1 MLLTWVFYVPTLP
14 DLRQTGS
21 LASLESNQDQQVGF
35 DILKCIL
42 RHKSLCALGVVVALI
57 IGALYYA
64 RQIPIYEST
73 AKILIVNKRP
83 ESVGGGAVSYFN
95 DYMSTH
101 QALVI
106 SPVVI
111 ENALKRDGLSSL
123 RAEEVIGGLRVSAGS
138 TSQGS
143 NNILSLSYRGKV
155 PAECVTVVNAVLASY
170 QEFLEETYNN
180 MSTNTLQLMSE
191 ARDTLLVE
199 LRQQEQQYREF
210 REGSP
215 LISGSEDS
223 PAQSRLAMIQ
233 AEQSQLLMKKTELE
247 SHLATIQ
254 KAKEEGKGDA
264 YIADLIANLSASAR
278 PASGNGALT
287 EVEKRQ
293 TMLLPLVQQ
302 EKQLLQH
309 FGANHPAVASVQL
322 RIRETRDAIEHPE
335 RDVTRA
341 SDSAKYIEYLR
352 QELARVDTVQQM
364 LTPMYETE
372 FAAAKEL
379 TGFELRDQEFQR
391 NMERTQQLYDGVIAQ
406 LQDAKLSKDYGG
418 FKADVINPPSFGRK
432 VEPKLSTILL
442 SSFVLGCM
450 LGALLAFCADLIDNG
465 FASAEELRTHVSFP
479 VMGHIPQFASV
490 ANVTESEEAGLF
502 DSSLSAFHAPRS
514 AETEAYRGLRTGLY
528 FSNRGQTNKVIQ
540 ITSPCPGDGKST
552 IASNLSVCIAQSGKS
567 VLLIDADMRRPR
579 QQEIFHVDSESG
591 LSTIIALDQELDDVV
606 QESPIKNLWLLPAGP
621 IPPDPAELLTS
632 ARFGELINA
641 VRDQY
646 DYVVIDTGPLLA
658 VSDPSIVSSQVD
670 GLLLAVR
677 LKKTRRRQV
686 ARAKEILDSVGA
698 PVLGIV
704 ANAIMGSKDKSY
716 GYYYY
721 GDYERKSSASTSVKD
736 LVARTGVSLRKITAS

>member
-1 MLLTWVFYVPTLP
+1 MFYVPNLP
-14 DLRQTGS
+14 ELRQPPS
-21 LASLESNQDQQVGF
+21 ADSIEANQDQQLGF

-42 RHKSLCALGVVVALI
+42 RHKSLCGLGVVVAVV

-64 RQIPIYEST
+64 RQTPIYEST
-73 AKILIVNKRP
+73 AKILIVNKHP
-83 ESVGGGAVSYFN
+83 ENVAGGAVSYFN

-101 QALVI
+101 QALVV

-111 ENALKRDGLSSL
+111 ENALKREGLSAL
-123 RAEEVIGGLRVSAGS
+123 RTEEVIGGLRVSAG
-138 TSQGS
+138 TSNQGS

-191 ARDTLLVE
+191 ARDKLLVE
-199 LRQQEQQYREF
+199 LRDQEQAYREF

-215 LISGSEDS
+215 LISGNEES

-233 AEQSQLLMKKTELE
+233 SEQSQLLMKKTEFE

-254 KAKEEGKGDA
+254 KAKDDGKSDA
-264 YIADLIANLSASAR
+264 YIADLVANLSASSRA
-278 PASGNGALT
+278 PAAGAALSDA
-287 EVEKRQ
+287 EKRQ
-293 TMLLPLVQQ
+293 TLLLPLVQQ

-322 RIRETRDAIEHPE
+322 RIRETREAIEHPE
-335 RDVTRA
+335 QDLSRA
-341 SDSAKYIEYLR
+341 NDSVKYVEYLR
-352 QELARVDTVQQM
+352 QELERVETVQNL
-364 LTPMYETE
+364 LTPIYESE

-379 TGFELRDQEFQR
+379 TGFELRDEEFQR

-418 FKADVINPPSFGRK
+418 FKADVINPPQFGRK
-432 VEPKLSTILL
+432 VEPKLSTVML
-442 SSFVLGCM
+442 SSIVLGCM

-465 FASAEELRTHVSFP
+465 FASAEELRGQVSLP
-479 VMGHIPQFASV
+479 VMGHIPQFMTSATRSDDQDQAS
-490 ANVTESEEAGLF
+490 NL
-502 DSSLSAFHAPRS
+502 DQSLSAFHSPRS

-579 QQEIFHVDSESG
+579 QQEIFSVESEGG
-591 LSTIIALDQELDDVV
+591 LSTIVALDQELNDVV
-606 QESPIKNLWLLPAGP
+606 VESQIKNLWLLPAGP

-632 ARFGELINA
+632 AKFSELIQA
-641 VRDQY
+641 VREQY
-646 DYVVIDTGPLLA
+646 DYVIVDTGPLLA
-658 VSDPSIVSSQVD
+658 VSDPCIVSSQVD
-670 GLLLAVR
+670 GLMLAVR
-677 LKKTRRRQV
+677 LKKTRRKQV

-704 ANAIMGSKDKSY
+704 ANAIVGSQDKSY

-721 GDYERKSSASTSVKD
+721 SDYEKKSSSKSRVKD
-736 LVARTGVSLRKITAS
+736 MVARSGASLRKITAT

>member
-1 MLLTWVFYVPTLP
+1 MFYVPTLSE
-14 DLRQTGS
+14 LRQPP
-21 LASLESNQDQQVGF
+21 AESFEITNEQQAGF
-35 DILKCIL
+35 DILKCVL
-42 RHKSLCALGVVVALI
+42 RHKSLCVLGVVIATVF
-57 IGALYYA
+57 GALYYA
-64 RQIPIYEST
+64 QQTPVYEST

-111 ENALKRDGLSSL
+111 ESALKREGLGGL
-123 RAEEVIGGLRVSAGS
+123 RTEDVIGGLRVSAGS

-143 NNILSLSYRGKV
+143 NNILTLAFRGKV

-170 QEFLEETYNN
+170 QEFLEETYNS
-180 MSTNTLQLMSE
+180 MSTNTLELMTE
-191 ARDTLLVE
+191 ARDKLLVE
-199 LRQQEQQYREF
+199 LRDQEQAYREF

-223 PAQSRLAMIQ
+223 PSLSRLAMIQ
-233 AEQSQLLMKKTELE
+233 SEQSQLLMKKTELE

-254 KAKEEGKGDA
+254 KAKDEAKSEA
-264 YIADLIANLSASAR
+264 YIANLIANLAASSR
-278 PASGNGALT
+278 PPAGNSALT
-287 EVEKRQ
+287 EAEKRQ
-293 TMLLPLVQQ
+293 TMLLPLIQQ

-322 RIRETRDAIEHPE
+322 RIRETRNAIEHPE
-335 RDVTRA
+335 QDTAQA
-341 SDSAKYIEYLR
+341 SDSLKYIEYLR
-352 QELARVDTVQQM
+352 QEIERVDTVQKL
-364 LTPMYETE
+364 LTPIYETE

-418 FKADVINPPSFGRK
+418 FKADVINPPQFGRK
-432 VEPKLSTILL
+432 VEPRLSTVML
-442 SSFVLGCM
+442 SSVVLGCM
-450 LGALLAFCADLIDNG
+450 LGALLAFSADLIDSG
-465 FASAEELRTHVSFP
+465 FATCEELRDQAGLP
-479 VMGHIPQFASV
+479 VMGHIPLF
-490 ANVTESEEAGLF
+490 NVTNTPDDQTESSGDL
-502 DSSLSAFHAPRS
+502 DLSLSAFHAPRS

-528 FSNRGQTNKVIQ
+528 FSNRGQSNKVIQ

-579 QQEIFHVDSESG
+579 QHDIFRVAASSG
-591 LSTIIALDQELDDVV
+591 LSTIVAMDEELNDVV
-606 QESPIKNLWLLPAGP
+606 IESTVKNLWLLPAGP
-621 IPPDPAELLTS
+621 VPPDPAELLTS
-632 ARFGELINA
+632 SKFNELINA
-641 VRDQY
+641 VREQY
-646 DYVVIDTGPLLA
+646 DYVIIDTGPLLA
-658 VSDPSIVSSQVD
+658 ISDPCIVSSQVD
-670 GLLLAVR
+670 GLILAVR
-677 LKKTRRRQV
+677 LKKTRRKQV

-698 PVLGIV
+698 PVIGIV
-704 ANAIMGSKDKSY
+704 ANAIVGTKDKSY

-721 GDYERKSSASTSVKD
+721 GDYEKKTRNEKGVKSF
-736 LVARTGVSLRKITAS
+736 VARTGASLRKITAT